1 MEISLTDA
9 VTLGVSAPV
18 RLSGQVRESPGITL
32 RGPKGEIRLH
42 QGVIAARRHIH
53 MPPDEAAARGLTDG
67 QVVRLKMF
75 TSRPLIFDDVV
86 VRVDPSFTPRV
97 HIDFDEANACAYQS
111 GDFGMIIR
119 G

>member
-1 MEISLTDA
+1 MVHDLVPRAAIYHLA
-9 VTLGVSAPV
+9 M
-18 RLSGQVRESPGITL
+18 
-32 RGPKGEIRLH
+32 LH
-42 QGVIAARRHIH
+42 D
-53 MPPDEAAARGLTDG
+53 DELI
-67 QVVRLKMF
+67 
-75 TSRPLIFDDVV
+75 RPLVFDDVV

>member
-1 MEISLTDA
+1 MGRWYGS
-9 VTLGVSAPV
+9 
-18 RLSGQVRESPGITL
+18 
-32 RGPKGEIRLH
+32 
-42 QGVIAARRHIH
+42 
-53 MPPDEAAARGLTDG
+53 
-67 QVVRLKMF
+67 
-75 TSRPLIFDDVV
+75 SRPLIFDDVV